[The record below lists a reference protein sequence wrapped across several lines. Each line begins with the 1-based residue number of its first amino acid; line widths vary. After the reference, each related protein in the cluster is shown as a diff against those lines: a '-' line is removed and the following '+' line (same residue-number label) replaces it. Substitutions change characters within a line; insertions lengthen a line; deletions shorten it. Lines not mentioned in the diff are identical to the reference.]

1 MKTNNRWGIDAG
13 WIIALVLLLFI
24 FGCSSNK
31 GNGFAPPPMPVEVA
45 TVTSGTVAD
54 RFEAVGTLEALDAIT
69 VVSQIEALVT
79 DVPFHEG
86 ALIEKGGLIA
96 RLDDEQLKAEES
108 RAEALRDQRKISY
121 ERVKSIVDQKAGAP
135 QDLDDAAAGLKMAE
149 ADLAFIRARLAKT
162 KITAPFSGLVG
173 ARQVSPGAF
182 ARIGQPITD
191 LAKIDELRIIFYA
204 PERYLADLKSGA
216 SVTVSTP
223 AFPGYALKG
232 RVSVVE
238 PVVNPETRTVKI
250 LARVANPHRKFRP
263 GMSANVS
270 AVLSER
276 KNALMIPDEAVFAEG
291 DKNLVYLI
299 QPDSS
304 VAPVPV
310 TLGTRLPDA
319 VEVLKGLSPGAQV
332 VKAGHQKLFPGAKV
346 FPVPNSGAP
355 PPAGGKS

>member
-1 MKTNNRWGIDAG
+1 MKTNNPWGIDVR
-13 WIIALVLLLFI
+13 WVIALVLLFLLA
-24 FGCSSNK
+24 GCAKNS
-31 GNGFAPPPMPVEVA
+31 GGGFAPPPMPVEVA
-45 TVTSGTVAD
+45 VVTSGTVSD

-69 VVSQIEALVT
+69 VVSQIDALVT

-96 RLDDEQLKAEES
+96 RLDDEQLKAEEA

-121 ERVKSIVDQKAGAP
+121 ERVKSIVEQKAGAP

-162 KITAPFSGLVG
+162 KIVAPFSGLVG
-173 ARQVSPGAF
+173 ARRTSPGAF
-182 ARIGQPITD
+182 ARSGDPITE

-204 PERYLADLKSGA
+204 PERYLANLKSGA

-223 AFPGYALKG
+223 AFPGYELKG

-276 KNALMIPDEAVFAEG
+276 KNSLLVPDEAIFSVG
-291 DKNLVYLI
+291 NQKLVYVI

-304 VAPVPV
+304 VAPTPV

-319 VEVLKGLSPGAQV
+319 VEVLQGLSAGARI

-346 FPVPNSGAP
+346 FPVPDSGAP
-355 PPAGGKS
+355 QSGGKS

>member
-1 MKTNNRWGIDAG
+1 MKTNNRWGINLG
-13 WIIALVLLLFI
+13 WIIALVLLLLI

-31 GNGFAPPPMPVEVA
+31 GNSFAPPPMPVEVA
-45 TVTSGTVAD
+45 TVTSGTVSD

-135 QDLDDAAAGLKMAE
+135 QDLDDAAAALKMAE
-149 ADLAFIRARLAKT
+149 AELALIRARLAKT
-162 KITAPFSGLVG
+162 KIVAPFSGLVG
-173 ARQVSPGAF
+173 ARQISPGAF

-204 PERYLADLKSGA
+204 PERYLGDLKAGS

-232 RVSVVE
+232 KISVVE
-238 PVVNPETRTVKI
+238 PVVNPETRSVKI

-263 GMSANVS
+263 NPN
-270 AVLSER
+270 R
-276 KNALMIPDEAVFAEG
+276 HP
-291 DKNLVYLI
+291 YLAPMPYGSLGFLPSTRPHPGGI
-299 QPDSS
+299 RTSPTSS
-304 VAPVPV
+304 TACWRPGP
-310 TLGTRLPDA
+310 TCLPADC
-319 VEVLKGLSPGAQV
+319 
-332 VKAGHQKLFPGAKV
+332 
-346 FPVPNSGAP
+346 
-355 PPAGGKS
+355 